1 MPIQMKINKDLIISD
16 TNTSLGGMNDELEKL
31 KKVILYE
38 NAAGTLG
45 NITLND
51 NVENY
56 SYIEVFFAQ
65 YQLYGT
71 SAKIKLSDTRN
82 MCLTTSYLF
91 NKVMFLDA
99 KGISF
104 SGKTLKVDYNI
115 ASQLTASVQTMN
127 QENIKIYR
135 VIGYK

>member
-1 MPIQMKINKDLIISD
+1 MSYGKTMPIQMKINKDLIISD

-65 YQLYGT
+65 YQL
-71 SAKIKLSDTRN
+71 
-82 MCLTTSYLF
+82 
-91 NKVMFLDA
+91 
-99 KGISF
+99 
-104 SGKTLKVDYNI
+104 
-115 ASQLTASVQTMN
+115 
-127 QENIKIYR
+127 
-135 VIGYK
+135 